1 MQILTEPNRDL
12 RTEIAG
18 RMSRLTSIS
27 EEDIISSME
36 KAAKSHY
43 AYAMATRMVGEK
55 PTFLI
60 NKWIAE
66 VEEQ

>member
-12 RTEIAG
+12 RTDIAA
-18 RMSRLTSIS
+18 RMARLTKI
-27 EEDIISSME
+27 EAVDIIESME
-36 KAAKSHY
+36 RSAKSHY
-43 AYAMATRMVGEK
+43 AYAMATRMVGNK

-66 VEEQ
+66 VEGR